1 MTNNNVTYCTT
12 TLVRK
17 KSAGK
22 WLQFRYDVTSGHVTD
37 VTSGHVTNV
46 TPGHLT
52 DVTSCHMTDV
62 TSGHLTYVTS
72 GHVTSVHVTSG
83 DVLSGDVTSGS
94 TPFPNYDG
102 LQILKT
108 VEVLIKPLTCGCR
121 HTHRVM
127 MKNHIIFWKPIIR
140 FSVFWKPLYCNVFYV
155 I

>member
-1 MTNNNVTYCTT
+1 MKNNNGTFCTA

-17 KSAGK
+17 KKA
-22 WLQFRYDVTSGHVTD
+22 RENDVTSGHVTD
-37 VTSGHVTNV
+37 VI
-46 TPGHLT
+46 
-52 DVTSCHMTDV
+52 
-62 TSGHLTYVTS
+62 S

-121 HTHRVM
+121 HTQRVM
-127 MKNHIIFWKPIIR
+127 MKNPIIF
-140 FSVFWKPLYCNVFYV
+140 
-155 I
+155 